1 MGDPKKQH
9 KKYETPSHPWQL
21 DRIQRESKIVA
32 RYGLKNHREV
42 WKAEGRLRNFRR
54 QARKLLARQT
64 EQAKQEE
71 RRLLDKL
78 YRLGL
83 LPENATLDD
92 VLKLTLEDVLKRR
105 LQSVVYYR
113 GLAKTPRQARQFV
126 VHGHIAIGD
135 RRVSIPSYFV
145 TREEEEQVCY
155 YQGSPL
161 ADSKHPEHSEPVLRE
176 AELRIQAEP
185 ASTPKK
191 RLIEV
196 VAGEEM
202 GIAEEE

>member
-1 MGDPKKQH
+1 VGDPKKQR
-9 KKYETPSHPWQL
+9 KKYETPSHPWLL
-21 DRIQRESKIVA
+21 DRIQRESRIVA
-32 RYGLKNHREV
+32 RYGLKNRREV
-42 WKAEGRLRNFRR
+42 WKAEGRLRTFRR
-54 QARKLLARQT
+54 QARRLLARRT
-64 EQAKQEE
+64 EQAEREKQQ
-71 RRLLDKL
+71 LLNKL

-113 GLAKTPRQARQFV
+113 GLAKSLRQARQFV

-145 TREEEEQVCY
+145 TRDEEEQVCY

-161 ADSKHPEHSEPVLRE
+161 VDTKHPEHSEPVPRE
-176 AELRIQAEP
+176 PDIRIQEEP
-185 ASTPKK
+185 TTPRK

-202 GIAEEE
+202 GIEEE